1 MTSRNIS
8 VTDDVYELLT
18 KMKLKNE
25 SFSDTI
31 RRLAKRR
38 DLTESAGAWRDV
50 SEDEM
55 KAFNDELHILRE
67 KASKSQGERT
77 LEVR

>member
-8 VTDDVYELLT
+8 VTDDVYELLA

-38 DLTESAGAWRDV
+38 DLTESAGAWSDV
-50 SEDEM
+50 PEDEM
-55 KAFNDELHILRE
+55 RAFVEGIRGLRE
-67 KASKSQGERT
+67 KTLQSLRDMS
-77 LEVR
+77 LEVC

>member
-8 VTDDVYELLT
+8 VTDDVYDLLT

-38 DLTESAGAWRDV
+38 DLTESAGAWGDV
-50 SEDEM
+50 PEDEM
-55 KAFNDELHILRE
+55 RAFAEGLRGLRE
-67 KASKSQGERT
+67 KTRQSLRDTS